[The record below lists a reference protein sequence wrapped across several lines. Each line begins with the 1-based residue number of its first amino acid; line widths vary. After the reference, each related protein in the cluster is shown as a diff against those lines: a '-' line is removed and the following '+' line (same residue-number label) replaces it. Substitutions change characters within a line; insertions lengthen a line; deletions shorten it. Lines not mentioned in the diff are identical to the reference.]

1 MPIPMNNQ
9 ASIRYSYPGADAPET
24 ALSNVTNTTKLAEY
38 GVTASKTTLTR
49 TFRPGENITFLTR
62 VQNTGQGP
70 LYNLT
75 IAESLGADNAPE
87 NLVYQADSAVVFV
100 GEVPTAVAPE
110 ADGNKLTFRIPGAVT
125 SQQTVLIV
133 YCARVN
139 PALNITTGT
148 LSGTSAVTANSG
160 SENGPLVQPAAAA
173 EATVALAQYA
183 DLAVTKAVDK
193 QNVSR
198 GDALTYTFTLLNT
211 GSQPSVDTVLTD
223 TLPDGFIPSLVTA
236 SVGGVTTVYT
246 DDMYELDPETNTLTV
261 PSGGAALSVPAATI
275 SGPGTA
281 EITVC
286 GVVE

>member
-38 GVTASKTTLTR
+38 GATATKTTLTR

-261 PSGGAALSVPAATI
+261 PAGGAALSVPAATI

>member
-38 GVTASKTTLTR
+38 GVTATKTTLTR

-261 PSGGAALSVPAATI
+261 PAGGAALSVPAATI

>member
-38 GVTASKTTLTR
+38 GVTATKTTLTR

-223 TLPDGFIPSLVTA
+223 TLPDGFIPSLLTA

-261 PSGGAALSVPAATI
+261 PAGGAALSVPAATI

>member
-38 GVTASKTTLTR
+38 GVTATKTTLTR

-133 YCARVN
+133 
-139 PALNITTGT
+139 
-148 LSGTSAVTANSG
+148 
-160 SENGPLVQPAAAA
+160 
-173 EATVALAQYA
+173 
-183 DLAVTKAVDK
+183 
-193 QNVSR
+193 
-198 GDALTYTFTLLNT
+198 
-211 GSQPSVDTVLTD
+211 
-223 TLPDGFIPSLVTA
+223 
-236 SVGGVTTVYT
+236 
-246 DDMYELDPETNTLTV
+246 
-261 PSGGAALSVPAATI
+261 
-275 SGPGTA
+275 
-281 EITVC
+281 
-286 GVVE
+286 

>member
-38 GVTASKTTLTR
+38 GVTATKTTLTR

-261 PSGGAALSVPAATI
+261 PCGGAALSVPAATI

>member
-1 MPIPMNNQ
+1 MQ
-9 ASIRYSYPGADAPET
+9 
-24 ALSNVTNTTKLAEY
+24 EY
-38 GVTASKTTLTR
+38 
-49 TFRPGENITFLTR
+49 RP
-62 VQNTGQGP
+62 GP

-133 YCARVN
+133 YCARQPGAEYYN
-139 PALNITTGT
+139 RH
-148 LSGTSAVTANSG
+148 
-160 SENGPLVQPAAAA
+160 PLRHERRYGKQRFRKRAAGAAAAAA

-246 DDMYELDPETNTLTV
+246 DDMMNLT
-261 PSGGAALSVPAATI
+261 PKPI
-275 SGPGTA
+275 R
-281 EITVC
+281 
-286 GVVE
+286 

>member
-1 MPIPMNNQ
+1 M
-9 ASIRYSYPGADAPET
+9 T
-24 ALSNVTNTTKLAEY
+24 FLLAEY
-38 GVTASKTTLTR
+38 GVTATKTTLTR

-211 GSQPSVDTVLTD
+211 GSQPSVLTD

>member
-38 GVTASKTTLTR
+38 GVTATKTTLTR

-125 SQQTVLIV
+125 SQQTMLIV

-261 PSGGAALSVPAATI
+261 PAGGAALSVPAATI